1 MTTVMNMSGYE
12 IECDTVVVEEY
23 GDEVMDSGWT
33 PALVEVSVQT
43 DRNVPPATLV
53 NTDIEAFLEK
63 MYRYQ
68 S

>member
-1 MTTVMNMSGYE
+1 MSIVMNMSDYE
-12 IECDTVVVEEY
+12 ISCDSVVEEY

-33 PALVEVSVQT
+33 PALVEVPVQT
-43 DRNVPPATLV
+43 DRNVPPAPLV

>member
-1 MTTVMNMSGYE
+1 MSIVMNMSDYE
-12 IECDTVVVEEY
+12 IGCETVVVEEY

-43 DRNVPPATLV
+43 DRNVPPAPLV